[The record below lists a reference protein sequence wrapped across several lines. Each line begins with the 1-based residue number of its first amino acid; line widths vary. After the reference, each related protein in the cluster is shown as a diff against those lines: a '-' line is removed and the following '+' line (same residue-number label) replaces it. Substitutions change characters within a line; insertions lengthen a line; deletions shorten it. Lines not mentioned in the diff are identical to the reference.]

1 MRRKSVIILSV
12 LVVLL
17 SIISFLG
24 GANKQWKNEFV
35 AEQGVLLLAD
45 STNFAKQ
52 GTIQLDGEWEFY
64 EDKLLDPAA
73 IESNKNNKEYI
84 DVPGSWDERFSPS
97 KSKIEAGTYR
107 MVVQLPEDGKYGV
120 RVNTIRHTSKV
131 FINGVEAA
139 EHGKT
144 SAEHT
149 DYQYRQGKYEA
160 YGQSVNREAEIII
173 QVANYRHP
181 NGGIIK
187 PISFGDEAQIKLLA
201 DRSKVMD
208 GFVFSGFVLLAIIFF
223 SNFIQNKS
231 KHELYFA
238 LFSLAQAIYI
248 STGNEKLIYLV
259 FPYLSNDNLLSI
271 QLVFINLSALF
282 FLLFISSMF
291 RKYAKFRIV
300 KLLVILL
307 SLQVFYY
314 VIPIRIYNIIPF
326 FPIGLSQIYLIIMI
340 ALPYLYFILILLR
353 AFKDRV
359 AGTEYLLLAATSLIC
374 YGVSLWLDL
383 LFAIDVD
390 QLTLLLFFLMGIGFS
405 FFIAYQR
412 RLVIE
417 KLDGLSM
424 ELLVQ
429 EQLKDE
435 SLLKT
440 SKELIQPIEDILQS
454 STVLMEGEKGP
465 LKLEQQ
471 ELIYAVK
478 NSGNQL
484 AQLVEKFNNAVADKE
499 RLTLKVEPVHLK
511 IINEMVDELSFL
523 LKYSDEVVIENQISM
538 NLPCVMANENSLK
551 QIMLHLLENAIEN
564 TESGKIIVTARE
576 MGEMIRVSVDDS
588 GKGIEEKY
596 IPYIFDTFY
605 QVPEAGSKEAGG
617 IGLGLS
623 ITKKFV
629 TLMGG
634 EIWAESIPDVGARF
648 IFTLPIAENAEGT
661 VDSLSREIEE
671 KSKGLREESMPEKI
685 AAEVVNPKVILL
697 ADADYDHLSH
707 MTSILSQ
714 SGYTVITV
722 NKGADVTAVLQKEH
736 IDLAVIDIKMSD
748 VSGLE
753 LSKIIREEHNQVEL
767 PILLLSSLILKADKN
782 SSLQAGVNDFIRK
795 PVAESEFLSRIQ
807 SLLAVQDAVQQSINH
822 ELKAYHAQIT
832 PHFLFNTLNT
842 IIGLSY
848 QDEKKTREA
857 LSYLAIYFRAKLD
870 FQKQQSLV
878 PLYDEIELVQA
889 YLAIEKLRFGDQL
902 MVHYDIDEAVQTLIP
917 AMTIQPLVENA
928 IQHGLSRKIDGATF
942 RLSIRE
948 EEGFVIIKIEDNG
961 IGISKE
967 KQEQLLHKES
977 QRFGFKNP
985 FEKLKLIKNSSFE
998 LHSEEGKGTR
1008 ICIRLE
1014 VIR

>member
-45 STNFAKQ
+45 STNFVKQ
-52 GTIQLDGEWEFY
+52 GTIQLNGEWEFY
-64 EDKLLDPAA
+64 EDKLLDPAE

-160 YGQSVNREAEIII
+160 YGQSINREAEIII

-259 FPYLSNDNLLSI
+259 FPYLSNDSLLSI

-326 FPIGLSQIYLIIMI
+326 FPIGLSQFYLIIMI
-340 ALPYLYFILILLR
+340 AFPYLYFILILLR

-374 YGVSLWLDL
+374 YGVSLGLDL
-383 LFAIDVD
+383 LFAIDAD

-440 SKELIQPIEDILQS
+440 SKELIQPIENILQS

-499 RLTLKVEPVHLK
+499 RLTLKVKPVHLK

-523 LKYSDEVVIENQISM
+523 LKNSDEVVIENQISM

-576 MGEMIRVSVDDS
+576 MGNMIRVSVDDS

-634 EIWAESIPDVGARF
+634 EIWAESILDVGARF
-648 IFTLPIAENAEGT
+648 IFTLPIAENTEGT

-722 NKGADVTAVLQKEH
+722 DKGADVTAVLQKEH
-736 IDLAVIDIKMSD
+736 IDLAIIDIKMSD

-942 RLSIRE
+942 WLSIRE
-948 EEGFVIIKIEDNG
+948 EEGFVIIQIEDNG